1 MNSGYQAINL
11 TVLTG
16 AARILLLGYDG
27 KVANGKT
34 HFFGDHPEKEIPSVY
49 DMYRRML
56 RQLPPLLNGIKVLN
70 CSPDSAVDA
79 FPKMTLEA
87 ALASL
92 EFDAR
97 SRALSASSV

>member
-1 MNSGYQAINL
+1 MLA
-11 TVLTG
+11 G
-16 AARILLLGYDG
+16 AATILLLGYDG
-27 KVANGKT
+27 KVSGGKT
-34 HFFGDHPEKEIPSVY
+34 HWFGHHPEKEIPSVY
-49 DMYRRML
+49 DIYRKAL

-97 SRALSASSV
+97 GRALSASSV